1 MEKYFEIFINSYHGY
16 FNYLWKEITH
26 FHWENYF
33 YGLLLISLLVWG
45 LELLFP
51 WRKNQK
57 VFRKDF
63 WLDTFYMFFNF
74 FLLNLIVLIF
84 LSNATAELFN
94 DVLGLVGLK
103 VSDFQLLDLN
113 ALPFGLGLLIFFL
126 VTDFV
131 QWNTHRLL
139 HRVPFLWN
147 FHKLHHSVKEMGFAA
162 HLRYHWMEP
171 VVYKSLLYVP
181 LAIIGGF
188 DVEAVAIVHFTVLAI
203 GHLNHANIGWD
214 YGIFK
219 YVFNNPKMHVLLAFS
234 SCEATLAPAY
244 DQAIVG
250 KVTESSDLAMRFFA
264 EVDGGTT
271 NESFAMRE
279 PIYNTLIGAFES
291 LKLQAKARPVPNN
304 TALEKINELLKSKG
318 SGAISGEYP
327 SAFAFEQIALTFK
340 KMKETDREQGIK
352 PLALQAFKGQVEI
365 FLDQA
370 ITYESFLKR

>member
-1 MEKYFEIFINSYHGY
+1 MEKYLDIFKNSYHGY
-16 FNYLWKEITH
+16 FNYLWDEITR

-33 YGLLLISLLVWG
+33 YGLIIVSLLVWG

-84 LSNATAELFN
+84 LSNATATLFN
-94 DVLGLVGLK
+94 DLLAFVGMKL
-103 VSDFQLLDLN
+103 SAFQIIDLN
-113 ALPFGLGLLIFFL
+113 ALPFGLGLLIFFI

-139 HRVPFLWN
+139 HYSPLLWN

-188 DVEAVAIVHFTVLAI
+188 DVTSVAIVHFSALTI
-203 GHLNHANIGWD
+203 GHLNHANLGWD
-214 YGIFK
+214 YGFMK
-219 YVFNNPKMHVLLAFS
+219 YIFNNPKMHIWHHAKELPENVRYGVNFGISLSIWDYIFKTSHIPHEGRDIELGF
-234 SCEATLAPAY
+234 EGDEEFPK
-244 DQAIVG
+244 DFVKQV
-250 KVTESSDLAMRFFA
+250 
-264 EVDGGTT
+264 
-271 NESFAMRE
+271 
-279 PIYNTLIGAFES
+279 IY
-291 LKLQAKARPVPNN
+291 P
-304 TALEKINELLKSKG
+304 
-318 SGAISGEYP
+318 
-327 SAFAFEQIALTFK
+327 
-340 KMKETDREQGIK
+340 IK
-352 PLALQAFKGQVEI
+352 PK
-365 FLDQA
+365 
-370 ITYESFLKR
+370 